1 MAKLNVNIDHV
12 ATLRQQR
19 LGKEPS
25 TVKAAKVVEASGADG
40 ITIHLREDRRHIQ
53 DFDVYAI
60 KKIVKTKLNLEMAA
74 SKEIV
79 KVALKVR
86 PDWVT
91 LVPEKR
97 QELTTE
103 GGLDVFG
110 QKNRLKKI
118 VKEFHKKKILVSM
131 FVDPDI
137 KQVKASKDTGA
148 DFIEIHTGTYADVKN
163 KKAEYKEFLKIKE
176 AAILAKLLGLRIN
189 AGHGLNYKNVTRLR
203 KLDIIEEFS
212 IGHSIISES
221 IFSGLSKAVKGMI
234 RLVKKARVYDVRPRK
249 TPSVS
254 SWDEFGMN
262 N

>member
-234 RLVKKARVYDVRPRK
+234 RLVK
-249 TPSVS
+249 
-254 SWDEFGMN
+254 
-262 N
+262 